1 VYYNDGSY
9 GPELDSSG
17 AAIDPSVGA
26 NRYALTLG
34 TNYVVNSNTQW
45 KTELR
50 TDRSSGY
57 NFIDPDGTPTKSKT
71 TIGTS
76 VVVSF

>member
-1 VYYNDGSY
+1 
-9 GPELDSSG
+9 
-17 AAIDPSVGA
+17 VGA

-57 NFIDPDGTPTKSKT
+57 NFIDTDGTARKSKT